1 MVASP
6 RTREKIISGV
16 SGSIA
21 RKGLG
26 LGTGPVGNPL
36 GYLGRPGT
44 RGLLALCACPK
55 NRAQILQRIRSAT
68 DLLGCSSA
76 GRTEPLMKKQS
87 A

>member
-1 MVASP
+1 MAASP

-44 RGLLALCACPK
+44 RGLLASSIISLLSFVVSSVLLALRACSK
-55 NRAQILQRIRSAT
+55 NPGT
-68 DLLGCSSA
+68 DSS
-76 GRTEPLMKKQS
+76 TDS
-87 A
+87 ISN